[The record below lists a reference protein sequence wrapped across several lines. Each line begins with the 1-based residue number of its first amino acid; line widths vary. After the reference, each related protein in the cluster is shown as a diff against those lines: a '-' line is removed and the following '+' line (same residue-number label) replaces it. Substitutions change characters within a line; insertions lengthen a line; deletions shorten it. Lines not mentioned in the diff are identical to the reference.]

1 MSEELEVNAEVE
13 TDNPLSRMIDF
24 TQNGEFNKANS
35 VFNDIM
41 NQRMQAALDQ
51 ERIAIAS
58 KFNSEEDEDE
68 DDDDIDPDMEVSDE
82 ELDASAEELV
92 DDEDLE
98 DEDEEEQ

>member
-24 TQNGEFNKANS
+24 TQNGEFNKANN
-35 VFNDIM
+35 VFSDIM

-58 KFNSEEDEDE
+58 KLNSEEDEDE

-98 DEDEEEQ
+98 DEEEQ

>member
-24 TQNGEFNKANS
+24 TQNGEFNKANN
-35 VFNDIM
+35 VFSDIM

-58 KFNSEEDEDE
+58 KLNSEEDE

-98 DEDEEEQ
+98 DEEEQ

>member
-24 TQNGEFNKANS
+24 TQNGEFNKANN
-35 VFNDIM
+35 VFSDIM

-58 KFNSEEDEDE
+58 KFNSEEDE

-98 DEDEEEQ
+98 DEDEDEQ